1 MLPCRNGSHLYT
13 GRQTCLSQRPG
24 SGTSERCNSGST
36 DPAKLK
42 VSGDFMSLYQAYL
55 EQIEGRKE
63 QGLKPKPIDDGSLV
77 AELIAQIKD
86 ADHAHRADSLNF
98 LIYNTLPGT
107 TSAAGVKAAFLK
119 EIILG
124 EAVVAEITPAFAFEL
139 LSHMKGGPSVEVL
152 LDLALGDDAAI
163 ASDAA
168 EILKTQ
174 VFLYEADT
182 NRLKAAFEAGSA
194 IARDIIESY
203 AEAEFFTK
211 LPEIEDE
218 IKVVTYIA
226 AEGDISTDLLS
237 PGNQA
242 HSRSDR
248 ELHGKCMIS
257 EQAQDEIRKLQAQHP
272 DKQVMLIAEKGTMGV
287 GSSRM
292 SGVNNVALWTG
303 RQASPYVPFVN
314 VAPIVAGTNGI
325 SPIFLTTVGV
335 TGGIGIDLKNW
346 VKKLDADGNPILNN
360 DDNPIL
366 EQKYSVETGTI
377 LTINTKDKMLL
388 DEDGGE
394 ALVDVSS
401 SFTPQKLE
409 FMKAGGSYA
418 IVFGKMLQTFACET
432 LGVELKS
439 AYAPSKEV
447 SVEGQGLTAVEKIF
461 NANAVGVAPGTVLHA
476 GSDARVRVNIVGS
489 QDTTGLMTAQ
499 ELEAMA
505 ATVISPTVDGA
516 YQSGCHTA
524 SVWDIKAQE
533 NTPRLMK
540 FMHDFGLITG
550 RDPKDVYH
558 PMTDVIHKVLNDI
571 TVDDW
576 AIIIGGDSHTRMSK
590 GVAFGADSGTV
601 ALALATGEATMPI
614 PESVKVTFKGS
625 MADHMDFRD
634 VVHAT
639 QTQMLKQF
647 GDNVFQGRIIEVH
660 IGTLL
665 ADQAFTFTDWTAEMK
680 AKASICISEDAT
692 LIESLEIAKHRIQIM
707 IDKGMEND
715 NRMLQ
720 GLIDIADQRI
730 AQIRSGEKPALAPDA
745 NASYFAEVVVDLDQ
759 IVEPMIADPDV
770 NNADVSK
777 RYTHD
782 TIRPI
787 SFYGADKK
795 VDLGFVGSC
804 MVHKGDVKIVAQML
818 RNLEKS
824 SGKVEFNA
832 PLVVAAPTYNIIDEL
847 KAEGDWDILQKYS
860 GFEFDDSKPKT
871 SARTEYENI
880 LYLERPGCNL
890 CMGNQ
895 EKAAKGDTVLA
906 TSTRL
911 FKGRVVEDAGD
922 KKGESLLAS
931 TPVVV
936 LSAIL
941 GRTPTLDEYKTAVD
955 GIDLTKFAP
964 PLAKPGTTQ
973 SAHF

>member
-1 MLPCRNGSHLYT
+1 
-13 GRQTCLSQRPG
+13 
-24 SGTSERCNSGST
+24 
-36 DPAKLK
+36 
-42 VSGDFMSLYQAYL
+42 MSLYTAYL
-55 EQIEGRKE
+55 DEIETRKI
-63 QGLKPKPIDDGSLV
+63 QDLNPKPIEDDSLV
-77 AELIAQIKD
+77 KELITHIKD
-86 ADHAHRADSLNF
+86 TGSEHREDCLKF
-98 LIYNTLPGT
+98 FIYNTLPGT
-107 TSAAGVKAAFLK
+107 TSAADVKAKFLK

-124 EAVVAEITPAFAFEL
+124 EAVVEEITQSFAFEL

-152 LDLALGDDAAI
+152 LDLALGNDADIVAQ
-163 ASDAA
+163 ACDV
-168 EILKTQ
+168 LKTQ

-182 NRLKAAFEAGSA
+182 DRIEKAYEDGNASA
-194 IARDIIESY
+194 KELLESY
-203 AEAEFFTK
+203 AQAEFFTK
-211 LPEIEDE
+211 LPNIEEE
-218 IKVVTYIA
+218 IKVVTYIT

-248 ELHGKCMIS
+248 ELHGKCMITP
-257 EQAQDEIRKLQAQHP
+257 EAQAEIQALEKQHP
-272 DKQVMLIAEKGTMGV
+272 DKRVMLIAEKGTMGV

-303 RQASPYVPFVN
+303 KQASPYVPFVN
-314 VAPIVAGTNGI
+314 IAPVVAGTNGI

-346 VKKLDADGNPILNN
+346 KKKVDANGKPVLNN
-360 DDNPIL
+360 DDSPVL
-366 EQKYSVETGTI
+366 EQKYSVETGTV
-377 LTINTKDKMLL
+377 LTINTKEKKLY
-388 DEDGGE
+388 DEAGNE
-394 ALVDVSS
+394 ELVDVSS
-401 SFTPQKLE
+401 AFTPQKVE

-418 IVFGKMLQTFACET
+418 IVFGKKLQNFAAQT
-432 LGVELKS
+432 LGIEMPAVF
-439 AYAPSKEV
+439 AASKEI
-447 SVEGQGLTAVEKIF
+447 SYEGQGLTAVEKIF
-461 NANAVGVAPGTVLHA
+461 NRNAVGVAEGTVLHA
-476 GSDARVRVNIVGS
+476 GSDVRVKVNIVGS
-489 QDTTGLMTAQ
+489 QDTTGLMTSQ

-524 SVWDIKAQE
+524 SVWDLKAQA
-533 NTPRLMK
+533 NIPKLMS
-540 FMHDFGLITG
+540 FMNKFGLITA

-558 PMTDVIHKVLNDI
+558 SMTDVIHKVLNDI

-614 PESVKVTFKGS
+614 PESVKVTFKGE
-625 MADHMDFRD
+625 MADYMDFRD
-634 VVHAT
+634 VVHST
-639 QTQMLKQF
+639 QAQMLKQF
-647 GDNVFQGRIIEVH
+647 GDNVFQGRVIEVH

-680 AKASICISEDAT
+680 AKASICISQDET
-692 LIESLEIAKHRIQIM
+692 LIQSLEIAKARIQIM
-707 IDKGMEND
+707 IEKGMD
-715 NRMLQ
+715 NETKTLQ
-720 GLIDIADQRI
+720 GLIDIADNRI
-730 AQIRSGEKPALAPDA
+730 AEIKSGDKPALTPDE
-745 NASYFAEVVVDLDQ
+745 NAKYFAEVVVDLDE
-759 IVEPMIADPDV
+759 ISEPMIADPDV
-770 NNADVSK
+770 NNIDVSK

-787 SFYGADKK
+787 SYYNADKK

-804 MVHKGDVKIVAQML
+804 MVHKGDMKIVAQML
-818 RNLEKS
+818 KNLES
-824 SGKVEFNA
+824 ASGNVEFQA

-847 KAEGDWDILQKYS
+847 KEEGDWAVLQKYS
-860 GFEFDDSKPKT
+860 GFEFDDLAPKN

-895 EKAAKGDTVLA
+895 EKAEKGDTVLA

-911 FKGRVVEDAGD
+911 FQGRVVEDSD
-922 KKGESLLAS
+922 EKKGESLLAS

-941 GRTPTLDEYKTAVD
+941 GRTPTIEEYKTAVD
-955 GIDLTKFAP
+955 GINLTKFAP
-964 PLAKPGTTQ
+964 PLEKSGTAR
-973 SAHF
+973 SMHY